1 MTADWKILMTCYNV
15 GLIAYILWE
24 LIFLEDV
31 SQHMAGEENTWRDF
45 KNLFLSFLVWLLKF
59 HRLNIKLIIFVTHLL
74 SNWYPF
80 VGLYLNNILTFFDK
94 NVFFLNYFT
103 LSKAIKL
110 LRYKG
115 VLIVKEYKKNIVKE
129 HKQ

>member
-1 MTADWKILMTCYNV
+1 
-15 GLIAYILWE
+15 
-24 LIFLEDV
+24 
-31 SQHMAGEENTWRDF
+31 MAEEENTWRDF

-59 HRLNIKLIIFVTHLL
+59 HRLNIKLIIFVTNLL